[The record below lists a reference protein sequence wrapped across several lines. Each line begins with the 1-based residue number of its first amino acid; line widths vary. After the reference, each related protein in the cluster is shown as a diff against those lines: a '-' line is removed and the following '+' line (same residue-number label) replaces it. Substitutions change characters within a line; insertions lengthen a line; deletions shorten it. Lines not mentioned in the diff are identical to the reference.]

1 MALWT
6 LAEQQAIKPLN
17 KNNTSLFTQLQKEVE
32 ANDLVKYL
40 GFEFYQDMLRTPA
53 TYTTLLSGGTYTVN
67 GVSYTFAGLKQ
78 VCAYLLYA
86 RYVEQSYIQDT
97 FSGFV
102 EHTGTTFQ
110 RISAAEMKNRASAFR
125 EIAGTLWDECKN
137 YLYTLSLY
145 YFPQVERRNQ
155 NIDYL

>member
-6 LAEQQAIKPLN
+6 LVEQQAIKPLN
-17 KNNTSLFTQLQKEVE
+17 SNNTGLFAQLQTEVE
-32 ANDLVKYL
+32 CNDLVKYL
-40 GFEFYQDMLRTPA
+40 GFEFYQDLKRNPT
-53 TYTTLLSGGTYTVN
+53 TYTTLLAGGTYTVN
-67 GVSYTFAGLKQ
+67 GVTYTFDGLKH

-102 EHTGTTFQ
+102 QHTGENFRQ
-110 RISAAEMKNRASAFR
+110 ISGAEMKNRAAAFR

-145 YFPQVERRNQ
+145 YFPIRENPT
-155 NIDYL
+155 IDYV